1 MHYDTPSYFS
11 GLRLLSSLET
21 GITRDPETE
30 RLPPPGDMAPPANRK
45 GLERFLLESS
55 LQYKV
60 PNLKML
66 KEGFLFTFISAF
78 MALFPVAN
86 PVGAGFLVNG
96 LLSGLNDED
105 RRSIIR
111 RIVTDY
117 LLVGLGS
124 LAVGHFVLSLFG
136 LSLPVIQLGGGLLI
150 CRTALQWLGDSDSSV
165 GRTQGK
171 DVNPIHKS
179 AIESQIFYPITFPI
193 SIGPGSV
200 SVILTLMASVS
211 MKNGWARGLLSYAI
225 IALVIVLMCLILY
238 LFLSQGERIIRKIG
252 NSGSIVINKMVAF
265 FTFCVGV
272 QIVVTGIAKLFNL
285 HV

>member
-1 MHYDTPSYFS
+1 
-11 GLRLLSSLET
+11 
-21 GITRDPETE
+21 
-30 RLPPPGDMAPPANRK
+30 
-45 GLERFLLESS
+45 
-55 LQYKV
+55 
-60 PNLKML
+60 ML

-96 LLSGLNDED
+96 LLSGLDDED
-105 RRSIIR
+105 RKSIIR
-111 RIVTDY
+111 RIITDY
-117 LLVGLGS
+117 LLVG
-124 LAVGHFVLSLFG
+124 HFVLTLFG

-150 CRTALQWLGDSDSSV
+150 CRTALQWLSDSDSSV
-165 GRTQGK
+165 GHAQGK
-171 DVNPIHKS
+171 DVNPLHKI
-179 AIESQIFYPITFPI
+179 ALESQVFYPITFPI

-211 MKNGWARGLLSYAI
+211 MKDGWAKGLLSYAI

-252 NSGSIVINKMVAF
+252 TSGSIVINKMVAF

-272 QIVVTGIAKLFNL
+272 QIVVTGIAKLFHL
-285 HV
+285 HL

>member
-1 MHYDTPSYFS
+1 M
-11 GLRLLSSLET
+11 
-21 GITRDPETE
+21 
-30 RLPPPGDMAPPANRK
+30 
-45 GLERFLLESS
+45 ERFLPDSS

-60 PNLKML
+60 PSLKML

-179 AIESQIFYPITFPI
+179 AIED
-193 SIGPGSV
+193 
-200 SVILTLMASVS
+200 
-211 MKNGWARGLLSYAI
+211 
-225 IALVIVLMCLILY
+225 
-238 LFLSQGERIIRKIG
+238 RKSTRL
-252 NSGSIVINKMVAF
+252 NSSHANESRMPSSA
-265 FTFCVGV
+265 
-272 QIVVTGIAKLFNL
+272 
-285 HV
+285 

>member
-1 MHYDTPSYFS
+1 
-11 GLRLLSSLET
+11 
-21 GITRDPETE
+21 
-30 RLPPPGDMAPPANRK
+30 
-45 GLERFLLESS
+45 
-55 LQYKV
+55 
-60 PNLKML
+60 ML

-225 IALVIVLMCLILY
+225 IAVVIVLMCLILY

-272 QIVVTGIAKLFNL
+272 QIVDGVVLLAGKAEEPVAGGEGRDVCLIHSADWKCTDDPLVAAL
-285 HV
+285 HRFCIVLIKRASLLIDQDSVLM

>member
-1 MHYDTPSYFS
+1 
-11 GLRLLSSLET
+11 
-21 GITRDPETE
+21 
-30 RLPPPGDMAPPANRK
+30 
-45 GLERFLLESS
+45 
-55 LQYKV
+55 
-60 PNLKML
+60 ML

-211 MKNGWARGLLSYAI
+211 MKNGWARGLL
-225 IALVIVLMCLILY
+225 LY

>member
-1 MHYDTPSYFS
+1 
-11 GLRLLSSLET
+11 
-21 GITRDPETE
+21 
-30 RLPPPGDMAPPANRK
+30 
-45 GLERFLLESS
+45 
-55 LQYKV
+55 
-60 PNLKML
+60 ML

-117 LLVGLGS
+117 L
-124 LAVGHFVLSLFG
+124 
-136 LSLPVIQLGGGLLI
+136 
-150 CRTALQWLGDSDSSV
+150 LGDSDSSV

>member
-1 MHYDTPSYFS
+1 
-11 GLRLLSSLET
+11 
-21 GITRDPETE
+21 
-30 RLPPPGDMAPPANRK
+30 MAPPANRK
-45 GLERFLLESS
+45 GLERFLPDSS

-179 AIESQIFYPITFPI
+179 AIFPI

>member
-1 MHYDTPSYFS
+1 
-11 GLRLLSSLET
+11 
-21 GITRDPETE
+21 
-30 RLPPPGDMAPPANRK
+30 
-45 GLERFLLESS
+45 
-55 LQYKV
+55 
-60 PNLKML
+60 ML

-117 LLVGLGS
+117 LLVG
-124 LAVGHFVLSLFG
+124 
-136 LSLPVIQLGGGLLI
+136 LGGGLLI